1 MTSYAQMSVE
11 EFQKVLDECNSAR
24 DVSKIQQALIN
35 ESAAIPPLWHHAHL
49 SRPTTIRQSKAQYAA
64 KQKQL
69 AHIETLSGMAVKR
82 VTVLFREGKY

>member
-11 EFQKVLDECNSAR
+11 EFQQALDECHRVR

-35 ESAAIPPLWHHAHL
+35 ETAAIPPLWHRAHL
-49 SRPTTIRQSKAQYAA
+49 SRPTTIRQSKAQYEA

-69 AHIETLSGMAVKR
+69 AHIKILSGMAVKR
-82 VTVLFREGKY
+82 VTVLFQEGKY